1 MYNLNCCSA
10 LQLAFL
16 LIVANWGCNC
26 LAQDGERSK
35 SAKRIGGPFENSEYL
50 YYGMP
55 AKLNSTD
62 TSPGWSVNGQKLI
75 VSGTMYKRDGKT
87 PAPGVILYYYH
98 TDLNGLYVDGPGL
111 DSRALRHGYIRGW
124 VKSDANG
131 AYTIRTVRPAPYPK
145 ESIPAH
151 IHLAV
156 KEPDLNE
163 YYIDDLVFD
172 DDKLLTSDL
181 RKKMENRGGS
191 GVLRLLESGDTRIA
205 EHDLIL
211 GMNVPDYPVAASR
224 KEQSGLQIG
233 DEFPSFI
240 PFHAWGP
247 DRGSRACPVCKYGR
261 YQGVVYV
268 VGKSPNW
275 SSIKDWLKFLEEEST
290 AREKTLK
297 VFFVYGNK
305 EGYKADVRRVELES
319 IGKELGLFNIALTYV
334 PSLGDSETEVHLL
347 KIEPAQ
353 ESIFF
358 IYRQRAIVD
367 KFINLAPT
375 EENFSRIRA
384 SLDRTKGKYQELK
397 SPHD

>member
-1 MYNLNCCSA
+1 MYKSNRCST
-10 LQLAFL
+10 LQVSFL
-16 LIVANWGCNC
+16 FVIAIWGSNC
-26 LAQDGERSK
+26 LAQDSEKSK
-35 SAKRIGGPFENSEYL
+35 SPQRIGGSFENSEYL

-55 AKLNSTD
+55 ANLSSSD
-62 TSPGWSVNGQKLI
+62 TSPGWSLNGQKLI
-75 VSGTMYKRDGKT
+75 VSGTMYRRDGKT

-98 TDLNGLYVDGPGL
+98 TDLNGLYVDGLGL
-111 DSRALRHGYIRGW
+111 DRRALRHGYIRGW
-124 VKSDANG
+124 IKSDANG

-172 DDKLLTSDL
+172 DDKLLTTDL
-181 RKKMENRGGS
+181 RRKMENRGGS
-191 GVLRLLESGDTRIA
+191 GVLRLLVSGDTQIA

-211 GMNVPDYPVAASR
+211 GLNVPDYPLAASPN
-224 KEQSGLQIG
+224 EQSGLQIG

-275 SSIKDWLKFLEEEST
+275 SSIKDWLRFLEEESVV
-290 AREKTLK
+290 REKTLK
-297 VFFVYGNK
+297 VFFVYGNE
-305 EGYKADVRRVELES
+305 EGYKANERRVELES
-319 IGKELGLFNIALTYV
+319 IGRELGLFNIALTYV
-334 PSLGDSETEVHLL
+334 PSLGDSESEVHLL
-347 KIEPAQ
+347 KINPAQ
-353 ESIFF
+353 ESTFF

-367 KFINLAPT
+367 KLIDLTPT
-375 EENFSRIRA
+375 EENFSHIRG
-384 SLDRTKGKYQELK
+384 SLERTKGKYQELK